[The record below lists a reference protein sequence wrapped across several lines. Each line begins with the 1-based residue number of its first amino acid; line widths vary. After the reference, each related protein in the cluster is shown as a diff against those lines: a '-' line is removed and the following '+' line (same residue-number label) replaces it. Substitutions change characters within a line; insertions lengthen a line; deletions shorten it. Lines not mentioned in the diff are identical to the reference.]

1 MYVMRQDSW
10 TNDHDQ
16 VLANTILNH
25 IRCGSTQLKAFEE
38 VADVLGR
45 TPAACGF
52 RWNSEVR
59 KQYAEEIAKA
69 KQERMNKTS
78 VKVPVHLVEREDKVI
93 TIYDKIIS
101 LLQEAKEN
109 HLSLRKEYDALK
121 KQIEQQS
128 NEIEELKRMKSNDH
142 ESDLQHFMNI
152 LKRARELGVLDRTS

>member
-1 MYVMRQDSW
+1 MRQDSW
-10 TNDHDQ
+10 TSDHDQ
-16 VLANTILNH
+16 VLANTVLNH

-59 KQYAEEIAKA
+59 KRYAEEIADA
-69 KQERMNKTS
+69 KKKRMNKAS
-78 VKVPVHLVEREDKVI
+78 EKAPVHLVREDKVI

-101 LLQEAKEN
+101 LIQEAKEN

-121 KQIEQQS
+121 KQIEQKS
-128 NEIEELKRMKSNDH
+128 KELEELRKMNSNDH

-152 LKRARELGVLDRTS
+152 LKRARELGALDRTS

>member
-1 MYVMRQDSW
+1 MRQDSW
-10 TNDHDQ
+10 TSEHDQ
-16 VLANTILNH
+16 VLANTVLNY

-59 KQYAEEIAKA
+59 KRYAEEIGKA
-69 KQERMNKTS
+69 KQECLNS
-78 VKVPVHLVEREDKVI
+78 EKVPMHLVERDKKVI

-101 LLQEAKEN
+101 LIQEAKES
-109 HLSLRKEYDALK
+109 HLSLRKECDALR
-121 KQIEQQS
+121 KQIEQKS
-128 NEIEELKRMKSNDH
+128 KELEELRKMNSNDH

-152 LKRARELGVLDRTS
+152 LKRARELGALDRTS